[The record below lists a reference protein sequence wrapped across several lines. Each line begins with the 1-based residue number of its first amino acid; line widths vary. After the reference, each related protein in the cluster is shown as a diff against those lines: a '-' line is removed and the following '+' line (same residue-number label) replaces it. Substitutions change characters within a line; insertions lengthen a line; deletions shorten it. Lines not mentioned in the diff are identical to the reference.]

1 MVPLVSVLSGANIVL
16 FDELSKSIDNN
27 LEIHLKNNLPHEYCS
42 TALKCDTYGSHV
54 TLINY
59 PNFDNLYR
67 SYPDEFF
74 YNRIPAPLAVSW

>member
-1 MVPLVSVLSGANIVL
+1 MGLWLSDRFTNRLASEIAGNPDISFRELYLNLVN
-16 FDELSKSIDNN
+16 
-27 LEIHLKNNLPHEYCS
+27 
-42 TALKCDTYGSHV
+42 DTYGSHV